1 MRKPDLMEAVAV
13 VLCVCAGIILGQSFS
28 FEVKLSDL
36 IALTATLITFWFAY
50 NGLRH
55 NEKQYMNSVRPILY
69 KYEEFDNDT
78 FQYEL
83 SVQNLGTGAALN
95 VDFIIDSNGSK
106 RTIPEYINFISPNIE
121 IIHTYI
127 SEPAGLSRDANC
139 VILRLKVPNI
149 IELEKLKRRIGIAK
163 LILSFDDIQEQ
174 REIKSFHLGFS
185 F

>member
-1 MRKPDLMEAVAV
+1 MRKLDLMTIVAV
-13 VLCVCAGIILGQSFS
+13 VLCVFTGVILGQSFS

-36 IALTATLITFWFAY
+36 IALTATLITFWFAK

-55 NEKQYMNSVRPILY
+55 NEKQYMNSIRPILH
-69 KYEEFDNDT
+69 KYEEFDNDI

-83 SVQNLGTGAALN
+83 LVQNLGTGTTLN
-95 VDFIIDSNGSK
+95 VDFIIDSNGAK

-121 IIHTYI
+121 IIHSYI
-127 SEPAGLSRDANC
+127 SEPAGLSRDANY

-149 IELEKLKRRIGIAK
+149 NELEKLKGRIGIAK

-174 REIKSFHLGFS
+174 RETYSFDLGFS